1 MDWRAHIEE
10 PEDDQLPARVRGL
23 RMTVD
28 AVLGLLAEGCSIE
41 RVLADYPGLSES
53 AVRACI
59 EYSLQVL
66 VNRRSAAIVRARLSE
81 TQAHPERV
89 VTLDE
94 VEREMKEAERTWGLP
109 EEDDGTDNS

>member
-10 PEDDQLPARVRGL
+10 PVDDQLPARVRGI

-28 AVLGLLAEGCSIE
+28 AVLGLLADGWSIE
-41 RVLADYPGLSES
+41 RVLADHPALSES

-66 VNRRSAAIVRARLSE
+66 VNRRSAAIIRARLAE

-89 VTLDE
+89 VPIDD
-94 VEREMKEAERTWGLP
+94 VEQEMKEAERAWGLP
-109 EEDDGTDNS
+109 EEDES